1 MQVTSGRL
9 LAVGCGS
16 LSGLIFSLSIPKA
29 DIGLLA
35 WICFLPAFLALRFT
49 RHALTLGITLGVVTG
64 IGRIYWITET
74 LQSFGGLGP
83 ILAVATNV
91 LLIAY
96 LAIYPALFFF
106 AIQRISLLDP
116 RLPAVS
122 AALWVVLEWFQSWV
136 ITGFPWELVGY
147 SQYRQL
153 YLSQIASVTG
163 VYGLSFLILLVNA
176 TLAQVA
182 LAPHRWRRLLPPT
195 VLLCA
200 VLCYGVIRLN
210 DDANS
215 ERSSLAVGIVQ
226 GNFPQDI
233 KWDRDRLV
241 QTAARYT
248 ELTHTL
254 IGRKLDLVVYPET
267 ALPFRFQ
274 HADYARLRALVETT
288 AAAIKTPILVGS
300 LDGVENGTSE
310 ELYNR
315 AFLLDRDGKIVAF
328 SDKVHLVPFGEYI
341 PFPQIF
347 QYLEGLTAESGAFA
361 HGMQR
366 PAIEIPEL
374 AERLG
379 LFICYEA
386 IFPEISRELAQKGAT
401 LLINITNDA
410 WFGRTAAPYQHL
422 AMAALRAI
430 ETGRS
435 VVRVANTGISCLIS
449 PTGSIS
455 AATELFETKAFVV
468 DAETR
473 SETTVYV
480 RFGDYLILIS
490 ALYLAVEIV
499 LRRRSAGS
507 CCR

>member
-200 VLCYGVIRLN
+200 VLCYGLIRLN

-233 KWDRDRLV
+233 KWDRDRVV

-288 AAAIKTPILVGS
+288 AVAGKTPILVGS
-300 LDGVENGTSE
+300 LDGVANGTSE